1 MNLDKTLNM
10 DNTSRNGSTI
20 KATCAITESQMHFYE
35 VFSWWLGGIGSTCVS
50 IFGIILNTIA
60 VFILCN
66 KKMRSSFFNRLLVC
80 LVIVD
85 NIFLMY
91 GLLDAI
97 GMQLMASHL
106 RNGIYNPFVFVYLV
120 YPARNI
126 VMCISIYMTVG
137 LAYERYTSISDP
149 IMYRN
154 QENRN
159 CRRLIIYIF
168 SVVTFSICYC
178 LPKFFELKVEA
189 LSCVDEAKNSQML
202 HNETL
207 DCSSLKLEW
216 RPTQI
221 RENPIYILWYIN
233 ISNLA
238 VTCFIPFILLSFF
251 NYKIYTSL
259 KQRYLR
265 RASMVSVAE
274 SSNRQKEIKHTF
286 VLFAIVAMFVIC
298 HILRVILNVEELGK
312 NLGKSY
318 EQRLEE
324 ECANF
329 WAVIVMPI
337 STILLQINSSSNFF
351 IYCFFDDMYREL
363 LKSSFLK
370 IPCNT
375 VNLSSPIQMIQR
387 TFVKSKPRENH
398 VLHKSSPCDDIEM
411 NNLNCDLN

>member
-1 MNLDKTLNM
+1 MESMQLVPTQVMNDSSSNDTKT
-10 DNTSRNGSTI
+10 D
-20 KATCAITESQMHFYE
+20 ATCAMTNSQMYFYE

-50 IFGIILNTIA
+50 TIGIILNTIA

-85 NIFLMY
+85 NIFLVY
-91 GLLDAI
+91 GILDAI
-97 GMQLMASHL
+97 GMQLLASSL
-106 RNGIYNPFVFVYLV
+106 TNGIYNPFVFVYLV

-126 VMCISIYMTVG
+126 VMCTSIYMTVG
-137 LAYERYTSISDP
+137 LAYERYNSITNP
-149 IMYRN
+149 IMHRN
-154 QENRN
+154 QENSI
-159 CRRLIIYIF
+159 CQRLIIYIF

-189 LSCVDEAKNSQML
+189 VGCVKGENNSKAL
-202 HNETL
+202 HNENLNCTFL
-207 DCSSLKLEW
+207 TLEW
-216 RPTQI
+216 WPTQI

-238 VTCFIPFILLSFF
+238 VTCFIPFVLLSFF

-259 KQRYLR
+259 KQRFLR
-265 RASMVSVAE
+265 RASSVSMYE
-274 SSNRQKEIKHTF
+274 CNNRQKEIRHTF
-286 VLFAIVAMFVIC
+286 VLFAIVFMFVVC
-298 HILRVILNVEELGK
+298 HILRVILNIEELGK

-318 EQRLEE
+318 EERLEE

-329 WAVIVMPI
+329 WAVVVMPI

-363 LKSSFLK
+363 LKSNILK
-370 IPCNT
+370 ISCCNI
-375 VNLSSPIQMIQR
+375 NLSTPNQIFRRVFRDNKQNVNIAHNKGM
-387 TFVKSKPRENH
+387 
-398 VLHKSSPCDDIEM
+398 PCDDIELDT
-411 NNLNCDLN
+411 LN